1 MRGKV
6 ALDCFRLCPAIF
18 LQYLPMEFCIAMSFD
33 ETIIHGGAPALCG
46 IKPACL
52 FSMNGKNYE
61 VGESRLHEWQP
72 FFSKD
77 KKFFVPLKKS
87 DGRFLFFVYDKK
99 LLEKL
104 CKLPR
109 NADYLVSKGYP
120 VQKGFSCVLAE
131 LLHRLAVNKDFPH
144 EVGLFL
150 GYPLED
156 VVGFEEQGAAGFKY
170 SGIWKVYG
178 DKESAIRRMNLYKSC
193 TETCMQLLGK
203 GLSVPLAAKKYK
215 TILEA

>member
-1 MRGKV
+1 
-6 ALDCFRLCPAIF
+6 
-18 LQYLPMEFCIAMSFD
+18 MSFD

-61 VGESRLHEWQP
+61 NGSTHLQKWRPQ
-72 FFSKD
+72 FSKQNRY
-77 KKFFVPLKKS
+77 FVPLKKS

-99 LLEKL
+99 LLEKV
-104 CKLPR
+104 CALPK
-109 NADYLVSKGYP
+109 NSDYLASKGYP
-120 VQKGFSCVLAE
+120 VLKGFSAVLAE
-131 LLHRLAVNKDFPH
+131 LLHRLASDKEFPH

-156 VVGFEEQGAAGFKY
+156 VKGFEKQGAKGFKY

-178 DKESAIRRMNLYKSC
+178 DTESAVHKMNLYKSC
-193 TETCMQLLGK
+193 TEICMKLLCE
-203 GLSVPLAAKKYK
+203 GLSVPLAAKKYMV
-215 TILEA
+215 TARYQNS